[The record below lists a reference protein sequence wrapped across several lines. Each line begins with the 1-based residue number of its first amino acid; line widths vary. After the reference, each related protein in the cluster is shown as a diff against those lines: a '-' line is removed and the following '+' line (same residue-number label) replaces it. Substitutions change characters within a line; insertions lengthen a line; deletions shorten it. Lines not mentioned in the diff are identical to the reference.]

1 MKKCRV
7 TLHELET
14 KTKYFY
20 LFPDSTTIH
29 KLCRVTCGSTKE
41 LKKLLKSHP
50 EVEVITLKKGQ
61 WLEVEWGG
69 CHIFYEGNK
78 PISTSFFRLIKATNI
93 KKNVHDNSL
102 VSIHFGW
109 MLSEHL
115 RMCDGYYSGMFI
127 TMLAEDDEQYEFSDL
142 FQDNETIED
151 LTKKIDT
158 HKVV

>member
-29 KLCRVTCGSTKE
+29 RLYKNAGGSTKE
-41 LKKLLKSHP
+41 LKKLLRSHP
-50 EVEVITLKKGQ
+50 EAEVITLKKGQ
-61 WLEVEWGG
+61 WLEAEWSG
-69 CHIFYEGNK
+69 CHIIYEGSK

-93 KKNVHDNSL
+93 KKNLHDNSL

-115 RMCDGYYSGMFI
+115 RMCDGYHDGTFVTLLSSN
-127 TMLAEDDEQYEFSDL
+127 DEQYEFSEL
-142 FQDNETIED
+142 FQDNETTED
-151 LTKKIDT
+151 LIKKADSQ
-158 HKVV
+158 KVI